1 MSSDKISSVQEPV
14 LALDMEVQTTDG
26 RKTVSVELNKEQL
39 SNMINSL
46 EGANKVMIHLFTK
59 VSLSPFICT
68 AHYLHLVHG

>member
-14 LALDMEVQTTDG
+14 LALDMEVQTTEG

-46 EGANKVMIHLFTK
+46 EGANKVFIHD
-59 VSLSPFICT
+59 C
-68 AHYLHLVHG
+68 